1 MKSEIKSHIEFRIQ
15 NLQKQISRN
24 NKKIDTHQKEK
35 KPREIIKD
43 LRIQNQEW
51 KARISAYNNVL
62 YLLEKY

>member
-1 MKSEIKSHIEFRIQ
+1 MKSEIKLHIEFRIQ

-24 NKKIDTHQKEK
+24 NKKIDTHQKGK
-35 KPREIIKD
+35 NPREIIKD